1 MKHTNRKFDI
11 AGTVFALLALV
22 CWVPAPLAI
31 KYLSPHLDFWTQN
44 ALRYI
49 FAAVMVFIFVYF
61 SKKGDVFEKDLW
73 RKGLIIAL
81 PNVVMQC
88 LWCAGLYY
96 LNPAFG
102 TLLAKTAI
110 LWTAAM
116 SLIFFADE
124 RGLMKS
130 KSFWTGF
137 VIAIIGLVG
146 VTVFKEDFSTAA
158 TVLGIIMILGS
169 SLSWALYTIAVKALL
184 KGSDS
189 MMSFAIVSVYT
200 AVFLAILAFI
210 FGEPMQCLNISAGI
224 WTVLI
229 LSGLVS
235 LAAAHIFY
243 YAAIKRIGATI
254 PSLAILAQPF
264 LVLLVSRVLF
274 GEYLNGPQWVF
285 GLLLI
290 TGSGLAIKA
299 QESLN
304 KGS

>member
-1 MKHTNRKFDI
+1 
-11 AGTVFALLALV
+11 
-22 CWVPAPLAI
+22 
-31 KYLSPHLDFWTQN
+31 
-44 ALRYI
+44 
-49 FAAVMVFIFVYF
+49 VYF

-102 TLLAKTAI
+102 TLLAKTTI

-130 KSFWTGF
+130 RSFWTGF

-189 MMSFAIVSVYT
+189 MTSFAIVSVYT
-200 AVFLAILAFI
+200 AVFLAVLAFI
-210 FGEPMQCLNISAGI
+210 FGEPAQCLNISAGI
-224 WTVLI
+224 WAVLV

-274 GEYLNGPQWVF
+274 GEYLNAPQWGF